1 MSSFSLAFSYFT
13 SADFQIHAF
22 TVELGKVKPFGQND
36 MSNFSEITDNL
47 RSLMQAQSIS
57 MAAFNNDNF
66 NLFEVLGDI
75 TKVTDNFKLHIADD
89 VSNFTDFP
97 VNTLLSEDKG
107 EIYRTSQEGESIVF
121 PNAKVANGQ
130 RAGLLVVPTQL

>member
-1 MSSFSLAFSYFT
+1 
-13 SADFQIHAF
+13 
-22 TVELGKVKPFGQND
+22 
-36 MSNFSEITDNL
+36 
-47 RSLMQAQSIS
+47 MQAQSIS